1 MSMIERFNT
10 ALNHF
15 MYLTSFCE
23 VLVPGRLSNVR
34 LEYSYNA
41 TTRRNHFMV
50 VAILPGEDRAR
61 AMSCVATHYKVSKVY
76 GKRPEKPEGQFN
88 LTWEE

>member
-1 MSMIERFNT
+1 MIERFNT

-41 TTRRNHFMV
+41 TTM
-50 VAILPGEDRAR
+50 
-61 AMSCVATHYKVSKVY
+61 K
-76 GKRPEKPEGQFN
+76 
-88 LTWEE
+88 